1 MPQSFASV
9 YLHWVFSTKERYPY
23 FSAREKRAELFS
35 VLGGKCKSLDC
46 NPVVVGGVEDHVH
59 LLTTFGR
66 KLSIAETV
74 KEIKRGSNQW
84 IQDEL
89 GIGGFKWQS
98 GYGVFSVSLS
108 QLDIVSQYIENQEQ
122 HHTSRDFQDE
132 FRALLK
138 RHKVDWDERYVWD

>member
-1 MPQSFASV
+1 M
-9 YLHWVFSTKERYPY
+9 
-23 FSAREKRAELFS
+23 
-35 VLGGKCKSLDC
+35 
-46 NPVVVGGVEDHVH
+46 EDHVH